1 MRGPNKNKGASVK
14 YAEFF
19 HMCCKYAE
27 YFQHAFKHAKFFQHI
42 WFFNT
47 IIMINK

>member
-27 YFQHAFKHAKFFQHI
+27 YFQHVFKHAKFFQHI